1 MRTHENAPAD
11 NVHAQVDFCWN
22 TQYIQMNGTFS
33 DIYNN
38 GSAQQAWRA
47 GFREG
52 VKMALDRGMR
62 VSVDEFNNN
71 HWKNLHRLYVW
82 LMAGADVEYGRWA
95 IYGARE
101 GLFKTMCTDWDHVNV
116 RDFTY
121 LNNYWIEKGDIVEED
136 IEHYSNDLGE
146 KLKHELNLPI
156 AVEPFNADQSKFFK
170 TVYQNPA
177 RDNSQQFLDRE

>member
-1 MRTHENAPAD
+1 
-11 NVHAQVDFCWN
+11 
-22 TQYIQMNGTFS
+22 
-33 DIYNN
+33 
-38 GSAQQAWRA
+38 
-47 GFREG
+47 
-52 VKMALDRGMR
+52 
-62 VSVDEFNNN
+62 
-71 HWKNLHRLYVW
+71 
-82 LMAGADVEYGRWA
+82 
-95 IYGARE
+95 
-101 GLFKTMCTDWDHVNV
+101 MCTDWDHVNV

-146 KLKHELNLPI
+146 QLKHELNLPI